1 MKLKLIVASMSVL
14 GLVSTSAFAVDAP
27 AKHKNHHIKKHHV
40 AASQVDYKAMGALPV
55 VDTCSVS
62 TQYSNVLDTMDQT
75 LGRAK
80 PSEDCNKLI
89 TFAGGMN
96 LDAHW
101 GNRNINYQGRNN
113 QRMSLN
119 DAYLNIFG
127 NVNQYVKAFAT
138 LSYGDPTERS
148 QNLSFVLAA
157 PSAGKVKPF
166 GEYSGV
172 YTANGENKVTLEQ
185 GFIRISNFDAYPY
198 FIQLG
203 KQFTDFGRYKIHAI
217 TRSVTQ
223 SLSETLAT
231 TAELGFVLPTGF
243 HGDVYAF
250 DNPVAPYEKGLK
262 GHSKVNYGA
271 SVGYDM
277 QDDKLGYD
285 LNLGYLYNITGVNDV
300 AHLYDAYVANRGYDT
315 RVGAIA
321 LDAIV
326 KSGPFSLIGDYV
338 LATTRF
344 SKLDIKNH
352 LGGSVGAQPW
362 AGNLQAGYNFNGL
375 NRNQNVYLGY
385 QVTEEAVFFNLPKSR
400 WTAGWNVD
408 LWKNTNLGF
417 EFGHDVDYSAGDG
430 GTGEASNTLAVR
442 AAVKF
447 G

>member
-1 MKLKLIVASMSVL
+1 MKLKLVVASMSVL

-27 AKHKNHHIKKHHV
+27 AKHKRHYVKKHHM

-55 VDTCSVS
+55 VVDTCPAS

-113 QRMSLN
+113 QRMSVN

-127 NVNQYVKAFAT
+127 NVNEYVKAFAT
-138 LSYGDPTERS
+138 LSYGTPTAS
-148 QNLSFVLAA
+148 NDAN
-157 PSAGKVKPF
+157 VKPN
-166 GEYSGV
+166 GEYSSAYV
-172 YTANGENKVTLEQ
+172 VNGENKVTLEQ
-185 GFIRISNFDAYPY
+185 GFIRVSNFDVYPY

-203 KQFTDFGRYKIHAI
+203 KQFTDFGRYTTHAI
-217 TRSVTQ
+217 TRSATQ

-231 TAELGFVLPTGF
+231 TAELGFVLPMGF

-250 DNPVAPYEKGLK
+250 DNPVAPYNNGLK

-271 SVGYDM
+271 AVGYDM
-277 QDDKLGYD
+277 PNDQLGYGV
-285 LNLGYLYNITGVNDV
+285 NIGYLYNMTGVNDV
-300 AHLYDAYVANRGYDT
+300 AHLYEASSLVTNRGYST

-321 LDAIV
+321 LDAMV
-326 KSGPFSLIGDYV
+326 NSGPFSFVGDYV
-338 LATTRF
+338 VATNRF
-344 SKLDIKNH
+344 NRDDMILNH
-352 LGGSVGAQPW
+352 AGGASGAKPW
-362 AGNLQAGYNFNGL
+362 AGNLQAGYNFNAWTK
-375 NRNQNVYLGY
+375 NQNVYLGY
-385 QVTEEAVFFNLPKSR
+385 QVTGDAVYFNLPKSR
-400 WTAGWNVD
+400 WTAGWNAD
-408 LWKNTNLGF
+408 MWKNTNLGF
-417 EFGHDVDYSAGDG
+417 EFGHDIDYSNRDG
-430 GTGEASNTLAVR
+430 GTGDSSNTLAIR